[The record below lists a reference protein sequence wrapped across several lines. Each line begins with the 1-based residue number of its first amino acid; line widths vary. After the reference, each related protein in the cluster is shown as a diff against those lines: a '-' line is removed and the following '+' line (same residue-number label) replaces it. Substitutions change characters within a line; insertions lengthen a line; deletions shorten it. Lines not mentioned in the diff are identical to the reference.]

1 MEDGMAKDYIA
12 RIVKAS
18 TYFAFRNGPAKKLHS
33 EGKLTDKDVKEIQI
47 YMQNHLAYLFN
58 VLLEENNLKKLDLIV
73 TTMDK
78 FYINDEEK
86 VQLDDDGFDNF
97 YNNLFNKTMDSI
109 NIKK

>member
-1 MEDGMAKDYIA
+1 MENGMAKDYIA
-12 RIVKAS
+12 RIAKAS
-18 TYFAFRNGPAKKLHS
+18 TYFAFRNGPVKKLYNNA
-33 EGKLTDKDVKEIQI
+33 KLTDEDIKEIQI

-58 VLLEENNLKKLDLIV
+58 VLLEENNLKKLDLII

-86 VQLDDDGFDNF
+86 VKLDDNGFDNF
-97 YNNLFNKTMDSI
+97 YNNLFNKAMDTI